1 MEYSKLGSSQIPVSR
16 ICLGSMTWGL
26 QNTQQQADQQ
36 IEYALSQGINFI
48 DTAEMYAVPPSPDT
62 YGKTEAIIGNW
73 LSRNPQRRQE
83 LIIASKIAGP
93 GLPWVRD
100 GGPITGEAVIAAVD
114 ASLKR
119 LQTDYIDLYQLHW
132 PNRTTPHF
140 GKHIPNH
147 IRFSDID
154 RKQHEAEM
162 LEILQALASCIK
174 AGKIRHVGLSDD
186 TTWGINTY
194 LKLSEKHDLPRM
206 VSIQGPSAS
215 LASPERTHHGLPTG

>member
-36 IEYALSQGINFI
+36 IEYALSQGINFV

-100 GGPITGEAVIAAVD
+100 GGPITG
-114 ASLKR
+114 
-119 LQTDYIDLYQLHW
+119 
-132 PNRTTPHF
+132 
-140 GKHIPNH
+140 
-147 IRFSDID
+147 
-154 RKQHEAEM
+154 
-162 LEILQALASCIK
+162 
-174 AGKIRHVGLSDD
+174 
-186 TTWGINTY
+186 
-194 LKLSEKHDLPRM
+194 
-206 VSIQGPSAS
+206 
-215 LASPERTHHGLPTG
+215 